1 MSSAGV
7 LLKPLRVKR
16 DITAGRRRE
25 SRQTAGASRKRKD
38 AGWRE
43 YVFHAAGKKP

>member
-1 MSSAGV
+1 MGV

-25 SRQTAGASRKRKD
+25 ADRQQGASRKRKD

>member
-1 MSSAGV
+1 MCF
-7 LLKPLRVKR
+7 LKPLRVKKETSQQEEEEKA
-16 DITAGRRRE
+16 D
-25 SRQTAGASRKRKD
+25 RQQGASRKRKD